1 VRGPH
6 PPALTGLAAGPCPPE
21 HTRPGRGG
29 DLLLGLLLLTVACA
43 RAEPPAPDVVARVGD
58 QQVRYSEF
66 EEWVAQTA
74 GDSDSVLASDVLSQL
89 FDQFL
94 DEKVLVRMAR
104 DRGLLRTAERG
115 PRDAIDALL
124 QKNLEEEP
132 AEEEIALYYEQRRQE
147 FVRPERVRLRQ
158 ILTEDRASA
167 EKALQQLAAGEA
179 FIEVAR
185 RLSRDPSAQTG
196 GYQGELSREDL
207 PPAFA
212 DVIFSLKPGEVSRI
226 VPAEYGFH
234 IFLVIDRPPAG
245 VVPLEDAREEIVER
259 LRQERADR
267 HLAELV
273 REGRTQYNVEVH
285 GRNLPFN
292 YKGSYL

>member
-1 VRGPH
+1 MRG
-6 PPALTGLAAGPCPPE
+6 
-21 HTRPGRGG
+21 RP
-29 DLLLGLLLLTVACA
+29 LGLWPLVVLVACA
-43 RAEPPAPDVVARVGD
+43 RAEPPAPDVVADIGD

-94 DEKVLVRMAR
+94 DEKVLVRMAG
-104 DRGLLRTAERG
+104 DRGLLKSTERG

-124 QKNLEEEP
+124 RKGSEDEP
-132 AEEEIALYYEQRRQE
+132 SEEEIARYYEQRRQE

-158 ILTEDRASA
+158 ILTEDRAAA
-167 EKALQQLAAGEA
+167 EQALQQLAAGDD

-234 IFLVIDRPPAG
+234 IFQVIDRPPAG

-267 HLAELV
+267 RLAELV